1 MSLPVPA
8 PTLGPLPSDE
18 DAWAYEIVAF
28 DEAGIPRFARVPI
41 VLELFDLF
49 WQRVAGRKPR
59 TGTWKASSPSAHSP
73 IRYCLHRP
81 ARRRQLHRARESSAA
96 TEPLCVD
103 YAQGYGIA
111 RPAPVADVFP
121 GEIRQ
126 TADGPW
132 DPRLPS

>member
-1 MSLPVPA
+1 V
-8 PTLGPLPSDE
+8 PSDE

-28 DEAGIPRFARVPI
+28 DEAGI
-41 VLELFDLF
+41 
-49 WQRVAGRKPR
+49 K
-59 TGTWKASSPSAHSP
+59 
-73 IRYCLHRP
+73 
-81 ARRRQLHRARESSAA
+81 SSAA

-121 GEIRQ
+121 GEVRQ
-126 TADGPW
+126 TADDPW